1 MNSEPV
7 ITHVTPADGNV
18 FADLGFEAAEA
29 SKLLAETDAAIFA
42 KLSIKHSLMTEL
54 AEWMQE
60 KNLQQVDAAAI
71 LGIPPPRVSDL
82 INRKSAKFTIEALID
97 MLARTGKQVQVSTR

>member
-7 ITHVTPADGNV
+7 ITHVTPVDGNV
-18 FADLGFEAAEA
+18 FADLGFEATEA
-29 SKLLAETDAAIFA
+29 SKLLAETDAIISA
-42 KLSIKHSLMTEL
+42 KLSIKHFLMTEL

-82 INRKSAKFTIEALID
+82 KNKKSVKFTIDALID
-97 MLARTGKQVQVSTR
+97 MLARTGKQVQVLIR